1 MIPAGTAR
9 IKMATLSKQVAC
21 HPSVSAGDLH
31 GIKLTSP
38 AGLASAYPA
47 WPAWRPS
54 DLSGSGGAV
63 QARRG
68 GEEVFHGLYLFS
80 KRWTNSFRSD
90 SRRGRGAM
98 GVG

>member
-1 MIPAGTAR
+1 MVPAGTAR

-21 HPSVSAGDLH
+21 HPPVYAGDLH

-38 AGLASAYPA
+38 AWSTYPA
-47 WPAWRPS
+47 RPAWRPS
-54 DLSGSGGAV
+54 GLSGSGGAV

-98 GVG
+98 GAG

>member
-31 GIKLTSP
+31 GIKLT
-38 AGLASAYPA
+38 YPA
-47 WPAWRPS
+47 WPTYYARTAWRPPG
-54 DLSGSGGAV
+54 LSGSGGAG

-68 GEEVFHGLYLFS
+68 GEEVFHGVYLFS

-98 GVG
+98 GAG

>member
-1 MIPAGTAR
+1 MVPAGTAR
-9 IKMATLSKQVAC
+9 IQMATLSKQVAC
-21 HPSVSAGDLH
+21 HPSVSVGDLH

-38 AGLASAYPA
+38 AR
-47 WPAWRPS
+47 PAWRPS
-54 DLSGSGGAV
+54 GLSGSGGAV

>member
-1 MIPAGTAR
+1 MVPAGTAR

-21 HPSVSAGDLH
+21 HPPVYAGDLH

-38 AGLASAYPA
+38 A

-54 DLSGSGGAV
+54 GLSGSGGAG

-68 GEEVFHGLYLFS
+68 GEEVFHGVYLFS

-98 GVG
+98 GAG